1 MQYLEL
7 KLWKC
12 RNDSDEKPPEVICK
26 DNNDIDNYFKDESFN
41 FAFVNSMFQ

>member
-26 DNNDIDNYFKDESFN
+26 NNNDIDNYFKDESFN
-41 FAFVNSMFQ
+41 LAFVNSMFQ